1 MPGRRNAA
9 LRLTATLAL
18 LLACACSGRSQ
29 GGGIP
34 PAEPGSQAGPPLS
47 WWSRAAMDA
56 YFRFE
61 VWRGARSGYVAMFA
75 RDGHPVYA
83 TARGW
88 ADIADEV
95 PMTLDTRVRIASM
108 TKSVTA
114 VAALILIEE
123 GKLGLNDPVARWVP
137 TFVSRQQNSDIWTP

>member
-1 MPGRRNAA
+1 
-9 LRLTATLAL
+9 
-18 LLACACSGRSQ
+18 
-29 GGGIP
+29 
-34 PAEPGSQAGPPLS
+34 
-47 WWSRAAMDA
+47 MDA
-56 YFRFE
+56 SFRFE